1 MARIQIGGA
10 GGAPANNF
18 IRALRESSRKDY
30 LIGTSSVASDLFLA
44 DTEERYVVPPAKHD
58 RYREVLLGL
67 LRRGK
72 PDFLYVSHDY
82 EVLAVS
88 RLREEILSLGVKLF
102 LPNPETVEATVDK
115 YRSYEIWREGGLPVP
130 ETILINTAHDL
141 DDAFEKFGPR
151 VWLRAT
157 TGGGGRGALPTDSRE
172 MARQWVERLE
182 GWGSFTAARCLTSR
196 SVTWQSIWHEGELI
210 VAQGRRRHA
219 WSFADRTVSGVTGI
233 TRVAETCSDAEVDR
247 IAEAAIRSV
256 DPRPHGI
263 FGVDLTYDEEGRPN
277 PTEINIGRFFTT
289 ILFFARAGLNLPEI
303 YCDLGLE
310 GKRPKLDRRVN
321 PLPEGLV
328 WIRGMDVE
336 PVLTTAQQT
345 KELARQVTWAR

>member
-18 IRALRESSRKDY
+18 IRALRESTREDY

-44 DTEERYVVPPAKHD
+44 DTDERHVVPPAKDDH
-58 RYREVLLGL
+58 YRTVLLDL
-67 LRRGK
+67 LQRAK
-72 PDFLYVSHDY
+72 PDLLYVTHDY

-88 RLREEILSLGVKLF
+88 RLRDEILSLGVKLF
-102 LPNPETVEATVDK
+102 LPSPQTVEATVDK
-115 YRSYEIWREGGLPVP
+115 YRSYLIWRKAGLTVP
-130 ETILINTAHDL
+130 ETILINTPRDL
-141 DDAFEKFGPR
+141 DDAFENLGPR

-157 TGGGGRGALPTDSRE
+157 TGGGGRGALPTNSRE
-172 MARQWVERLE
+172 MARQWVERMD
-182 GWGSFTAARCLTSR
+182 GWGSFTAARCLTTR
-196 SVTWQSIWHEGELI
+196 SVTWQSIWYEGDLI

-247 IAEAAIRSV
+247 VAEAAIRSS

-263 FGVDLTYDEEGRPN
+263 FGVDLTYDDDGRPN

-289 ILFFARAGLNLPEI
+289 ILFFARAGLNLPQI
-303 YCDLGLE
+303 YCDLALHGQRPDL
-310 GKRPKLDRRVN
+310 KRKLN
-321 PLPEGLV
+321 PLPEGLL

-336 PVLTTAQQT
+336 PVLTTDQKM
-345 KELARQVTWAR
+345 KELARQVTWAH